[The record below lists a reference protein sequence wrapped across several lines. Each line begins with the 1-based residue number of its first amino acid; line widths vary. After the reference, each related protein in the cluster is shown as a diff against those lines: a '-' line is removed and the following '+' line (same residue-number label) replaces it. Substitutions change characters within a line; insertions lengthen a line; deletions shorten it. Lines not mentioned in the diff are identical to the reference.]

1 MELNENLKKY
11 DIKFYENPDGTIH
24 YENAFLD
31 GDAKTLKDA
40 FTHFSKK
47 DLDWELPYF
56 YEDIFDVRVG
66 AYEPALRDKKSKGRK
81 YLGKINLQLDIQPS
95 WGTGEHSVTYLS
107 KNRDKIKDH
116 EKWIN
121 KMKRDEAIEKFIN
134 KLKDGLKNAFSEVK
148 RKLSGRYQYEMF
160 YPEKTRNDLICS
172 HCGNIIP
179 KGSYYEE
186 YQRKNYHLECLWD
199 SLFNEKS
206 DHTQETAKDF
216 FYSLKKY
223 LRLWPF
229 HGLDTKDD
237 YKFDLELVQSNDRK
251 FKDLV

>member
-1 MELNENLKKY
+1 MELNENLRKF

-31 GDAKTLKDA
+31 GEAKTMKDA
-40 FTHFSKK
+40 FTNVQKK
-47 DLDWELPYF
+47 NLDWELPY
-56 YEDIFDVRVG
+56 YYDDIIEVEVG
-66 AYEPALRDKKSKGRK
+66 AYEPALKDIKRHGRK
-81 YLGKINLQLDIQPS
+81 YLGKINLRLNIDPS
-95 WGTGEHSVTYLS
+95 WGQGEHSVTYLS
-107 KNRDKIKDH
+107 RNRDKIKDH
-116 EKWIN
+116 EKWI
-121 KMKRDEAIEKFIN
+121 KDIKRQEAMDKFLK
-134 KLKDGLKNAFSEVK
+134 KLKDGLSNAFNQVK
-148 RKLSGRYQYEMF
+148 RRFQGEYQYEMF

-186 YQRKNYHLECLWD
+186 YRSQNYHLECMWD
-199 SLFNEKS
+199 SFFNENT
-206 DHTQETAKDF
+206 DHEYETARKF

-223 LRLWPF
+223 LKLWPF

-237 YKFDLELVQSNDRK
+237 YKFDLELAQSNDRK